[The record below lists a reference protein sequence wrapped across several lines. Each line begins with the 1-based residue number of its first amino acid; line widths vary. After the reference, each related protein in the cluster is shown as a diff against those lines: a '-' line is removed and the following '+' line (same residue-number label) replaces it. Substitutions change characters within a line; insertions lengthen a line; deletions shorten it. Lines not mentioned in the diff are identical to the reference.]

1 MYIYVIRAVAS
12 HKKMVR
18 PVQQTWTL
26 HHQCA
31 KHTQH
36 AMHANAGGLGG
47 YMLPRKNLK
56 NTCCDIE
63 SGRNVI
69 HNCLLQIHYSYIP
82 LGVGYH

>member
-1 MYIYVIRAVAS
+1 MVIDYIDSVRAVAS

-36 AMHANAGGLGG
+36 AMHANAWGSEGIHAPQKKFEK
-47 YMLPRKNLK
+47 YML
-56 NTCCDIE
+56 
-63 SGRNVI
+63 
-69 HNCLLQIHYSYIP
+69 
-82 LGVGYH
+82 